1 MYQHR
6 RLNLHL
12 PLDHVILTNSPVVDH
27 QNSDDKKTTPLK
39 IDAQKINTC
48 LMKHKAHLAGGG
60 FRERGGSGGW
70 GGGLDAF
77 SSGIRPP
84 AKPKGLPFVIF
95 CDNHFW

>member
-70 GGGLDAF
+70 GGGGVGRLFLRD
-77 SSGIRPP
+77 STPCQT
-84 AKPKGLPFVIF
+84 KGSPLRNIL
-95 CDNHFW
+95 